1 MRVRDFLSLVRER
14 LEPLLPPEL
23 RSFQARIRF
32 NLLQVYY
39 EHPSLH
45 YEVWPQRKNGR
56 IEIGL
61 HFEGEREENYGWA
74 AALAERMPQLQAALG
89 PTLELEEWTPTWTRL
104 HQSLPLASLDE
115 ALADEVAHRMAA
127 FIATLQP
134 ILEECRPRMREEA
147 LALPPRPPSKGL
159 PRYLRRRR
167 RPRLGR
173 HRLP

>member
-1 MRVRDFLSLVRER
+1 MRVRDFLMLVRER
-14 LEPLLPPEL
+14 LEPLLPAEL

-61 HFEGEREENYGWA
+61 HFEGAREESYGWA
-74 AALAERMPQLQAALG
+74 AVLAERMPQLQAALG
-89 PTLELEEWTPTWTRL
+89 PSLELEEWTPSWTRL
-104 HQSLPLASLDE
+104 HQSMPLGSLDE
-115 ALADEVAHRMAA
+115 DLAGEVAQRMAA
-127 FIATLQP
+127 LIETMQP

-147 LALPPRPPSKGL
+147 LAVPARPAGRGL

-167 RPRLGR
+167 RRLSGR
-173 HRLP
+173 RPLP